1 MSRPAPDHLPIRTI
15 CALTGVNPMTLR
27 AWERRYAL
35 IVPRRTPTG
44 HRLYTH
50 HHVEQIRR
58 VMALVERGVPIS
70 RVKEQIEDEPTTL
83 GATAPTRGRWR
94 DRLDRMAQACAR
106 FDEPELDRIYD
117 EALSVHPVDQVTR
130 LLLLPLLNLLGER
143 WKNLPGA
150 IAEEHFFATYLRS
163 KLGARLQ
170 RRLHYAEGPRLLLAC
185 APGEQHELGLLLFAL
200 EAQEAGLRTI
210 VLGADTPLEELASAA
225 QRARCDALV
234 VSSSVDPEPGFV
246 DRSLRSL
253 VERVGVPVF
262 FGGPTSLRHR
272 QAIASAGAKALGTDL
287 EDGVRLIAATL
298 RANRNAT

>member
-1 MSRPAPDHLPIRTI
+1 
-15 CALTGVNPMTLR
+15 
-27 AWERRYAL
+27 
-35 IVPRRTPTG
+35 
-44 HRLYTH
+44 
-50 HHVEQIRR
+50 
-58 VMALVERGVPIS
+58 
-70 RVKEQIEDEPTTL
+70 
-83 GATAPTRGRWR
+83 
-94 DRLDRMAQACAR
+94 
-106 FDEPELDRIYD
+106 
-117 EALSVHPVDQVTR
+117 
-130 LLLLPLLNLLGER
+130 
-143 WKNLPGA
+143 
-150 IAEEHFFATYLRS
+150 
-163 KLGARLQ
+163 
-170 RRLHYAEGPRLLLAC
+170 
-185 APGEQHELGLLLFAL
+185 LFAL

-246 DRSLRSL
+246 DRSLRAL